1 MGRFI
6 YKPEKIIL
14 SDKQF
19 REMVKFV
26 KQQNYILAFYLYGS
40 YGTEMQ
46 TPLSDVDLAILPMP
60 GIRLDLKKE
69 LELSCRFGEIG
80 RNEDINLINLA
91 KVPVT
96 LQMNV
101 VEGGKLLY
109 CRDRILLA
117 DFLEQVIRRYCDFET
132 DLRSLYL
139 DFDIGLREEF
149 LGKHGDGSP
158 V

>member
-14 SDKQF
+14 SDEQF
-19 REMVKFV
+19 GEMAEFV
-26 KQQNYILAFYLYGS
+26 KQLDYVLAFYLYGS

-109 CRDRILLA
+109 CRDWILLA

-139 DFDIGLREEF
+139 DFDVGLREEF
-149 LGKHGDGSP
+149 LCR
-158 V
+158 

>member
-69 LELSCRFGEIG
+69 LELSCRFEEIG
-80 RNEDINLINLA
+80 CNDDINLINLA

-149 LGKHGDGSP
+149 LCR
-158 V
+158 

>member
-26 KQQNYILAFYLYGS
+26 KQQDYILAFYLYGS

-60 GIRLDLKKE
+60 GIRLGFKKE
-69 LELSCRFGEIG
+69 LELSCRFEEIG
-80 RNEDINLINLA
+80 CNDDINLINLA

-117 DFLEQVIRRYCDFET
+117 NFLEQVIRRYCDFET
-132 DLRSLYL
+132 DLRSLYR

-149 LGKHGDGSP
+149 LCR
-158 V
+158 